1 MSKRNAALREIV
13 GGQFQRDPVARQHAD
28 AVASQAPC
36 EVRKHDAVM
45 IELHAEQP
53 AGEFLQYN
61 SGDFN
66 IVFLAQSNSLLV

>member
-1 MSKRNAALREIV
+1 
-13 GGQFQRDPVARQHAD
+13 
-28 AVASQAPC
+28 
-36 EVRKHDAVM
+36 M